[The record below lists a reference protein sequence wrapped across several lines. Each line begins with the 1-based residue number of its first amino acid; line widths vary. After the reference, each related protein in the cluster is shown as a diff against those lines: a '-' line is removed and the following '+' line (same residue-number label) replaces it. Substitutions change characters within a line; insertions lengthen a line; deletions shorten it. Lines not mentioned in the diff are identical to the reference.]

1 MSALKTLAYG
11 FLEGPSCE
19 TDASGQ
25 PSRMRHMTPRAAAY
39 ENGAHSLVRA
49 ALSSHC
55 ID

>member
-1 MSALKTLAYG
+1 MSALKALAYG
-11 FLEGPSCE
+11 FLKGPSYG

-25 PSRMRHMTPRAAAY
+25 LSRMRYMTPRAAAY